1 VERES
6 ASEGPAEAGDQQHV
20 ATNRAYWDGTADE
33 YQAAHGAQLSVDE
46 PGWGVWQIPEREV
59 GILGEVRGLEV
70 LEYGCGA
77 GQWSIALARRG
88 ARVVGLDLSR
98 GQLTHARAL
107 VARSGMTVP
116 LVQADAERT
125 PFGDRSFDVV
135 FCDHGAMT
143 FADPYR
149 TVPEVARL
157 LRRDGL
163 FAFNLSSPLAWVC
176 FGEAEEDLV
185 PELRTDYFGMRRGE
199 WEHVEF
205 QLGYGDWIRLLHAE
219 GFSVDDLVELRPPEG
234 ARTTYEGWSYAWAR
248 RWPAENIWVARRR

>member
-1 VERES
+1 MT
-6 ASEGPAEAGDQQHV
+6 DDHV
-20 ATNRAYWDGTADE
+20 ATNRAYWDTSADE
-33 YQAAHGAQLSVDE
+33 YQAAHGAQLSVGE
-46 PGWGVWQIPEREV
+46 PGWGVWQIPEREL
-59 GILGEVRGLEV
+59 GILGDVRGHDV

-77 GQWSIALARRG
+77 GQWSIALNRRG

-107 VARSGMTVP
+107 LPRPAWPSRWCRPTPSAR
-116 LVQADAERT
+116 
-125 PFGDRSFDVV
+125 RSATGRFDVV
-135 FCDHGAMT
+135 FCDHGAMM

-157 LRRDGL
+157 LRRGGL
-163 FAFNLSSPLAWVC
+163 FAFNLSSPLAWIA

-205 QLGYGDWIRLLHAE
+205 QLGYGEWIRLLRTE
-219 GFSVDDLVELRPPEG
+219 GFSVEDLVELRPPEG
-234 ARTTYEGWSYAWAR
+234 ATTTYEGWSYEWAR
-248 RWPAENIWVARRR
+248 RWPAENVWIVRRA